1 MQNAQKIQ
9 LGEYKLT
16 GQNAITLKALA
27 KINIGLDVTGTRADG
42 YHMVNMIMQTVHMY
56 DVVTVEK
63 TEGNDISMTTD
74 SGFLPTDDSN
84 LCIKAAKLMREA
96 YPEVQGVKIHLEK
109 NIPVAAGMAGGS
121 SDAASV
127 LYGINRIYELGLSIE
142 ELQEIGVKIGADVPY
157 CLMRG
162 TALAAGI
169 GEKLT
174 RLPDMMRCP
183 VLIAKPAVSVSTKE
197 VYQALDA
204 IADPKHPDI
213 DAMIKDIENG
223 DLHALASHMGNI
235 LEEVTIP
242 MHPEIAD
249 IKKVM
254 MENGAVI
261 SMMSGSGPTV
271 FGFFD
276 DEDAMKQAKEAVEK
290 SGLANVVRY
299 TSIYNV

>member
-1 MQNAQKIQ
+1 
-9 LGEYKLT
+9 
-16 GQNAITLKALA
+16 
-27 KINIGLDVTGTRADG
+27 
-42 YHMVNMIMQTVHMY
+42 
-56 DVVTVEK
+56 
-63 TEGNDISMTTD
+63 
-74 SGFLPTDDSN
+74 
-84 LCIKAAKLMREA
+84 
-96 YPEVQGVKIHLEK
+96 
-109 NIPVAAGMAGGS
+109 
-121 SDAASV
+121 
-127 LYGINRIYELGLSIE
+127 
-142 ELQEIGVKIGADVPY
+142 
-157 CLMRG
+157 MRG

-204 IADPKHPDI
+204 IDNPVHPDI
-213 DAMIKDIENG
+213 DAMIRDIENQ

-249 IKKVM
+249 IKEVM

-276 DEDAMKQAKEAVEK
+276 DEDTMKQAKEAVEK

>member
-1 MQNAQKIQ
+1 M
-9 LGEYKLT
+9 T

-63 TEGNDISMTTD
+63 TEGNDISMITD

-121 SDAASV
+121 SDAAAV

-174 RLPDMMRCP
+174 RLPAMMRCP

-213 DAMIKDIENG
+213 DAMIRDIENQ

-276 DEDAMKQAKEAVEK
+276 DEDTMKQAKEAVEK